1 MFNEFDQKPILCPGF
16 GVLSPPVT
24 PCNNSSIL
32 LESCESPGV
41 GRDPLHIAKVVNWT
55 VQRWAPND
63 HRTLSIERSKG
74 FCTGTN
80 LTNAF
85 ELMLNLP
92 RVKLIILLMEDSLCP
107 LIDSFSHCLQ
117 GFLHPRW
124 CRISSINSMT
134 WSKSQIILF
143 HPGLLLLD
151 GKFDVQLSNRF
162 QPAQKKSAPKKN
174 AKKPENCL
182 PDCYLHLQLDHPK

>member
-1 MFNEFDQKPILCPGF
+1 MSLDRCLMNLIKSPSFARF

-117 GFLHPRW
+117 GFYILDGAGFLP
-124 CRISSINSMT
+124 ST
-134 WSKSQIILF
+134 GFLPWSKSKKSYSFIQDYDFWMENSTL
-143 HPGLLLLD
+143 
-151 GKFDVQLSNRF
+151 QLSNRR
-162 QPAQKKSAPKKN
+162 K
-174 AKKPENCL
+174 L
-182 PDCYLHLQLDHPK
+182 PDCYLRLQLDHPK